1 MLSLFADE
9 AFSKANDDGTDQLLV
24 SPTSKSNKII
34 AVDVARMFL
43 ILKWARFLNG
53 VFLNVNVKKIMATR
67 TCGDDQCFF
76 ITG

>member
-67 TCGDDQCFF
+67 TCGDDQYFF